1 MTSREY
7 AELVCLHKHE
17 AIGYDR
23 SDMQAAI
30 VARAMAGG
38 SLADFMPPRMKTES
52 PEQTFEDMLAAMSL
66 IPNGNSQPPVDHD

>member
-7 AELVCLHKHE
+7 AELLCLQRHE

-30 VARAMAGG
+30 VARSMAGG
-38 SLADFMPPRMKTES
+38 AMADYMPPRIKTES

-66 IPNGNSQPPVDHD
+66 IPHGNSIPPVDNG